1 MTRAR
6 PTGGRGLPPS
16 TEARRRVAARA
27 AAAAVTS
34 PAEGAR
40 WPLGTDPALALFGR
54 ALEAI
59 ANGVSVADTRRP
71 DTPLVYVNSAF
82 ERLTGYAAAEALG
95 QNCRFLQGGD
105 EQPEARAAIRRA
117 IAAAE
122 PCRVLLRNY
131 RKNGSRFWNDLTL
144 FPVFDEA
151 GEPTHLVGIQND
163 VSDRRLASELE
174 AQRAELASRV
184 ADVTAQRAS
193 LATEVRA
200 LDLRRRFIE
209 SILEEM
215 PMGVVTTDTGG
226 GVTFMN
232 RAARAIVGPAAGH
245 AKTPAAAL
253 FDGNPELGRALG
265 GGAGEERFEVSARAP
280 DGRPLEL
287 AMTVIRA
294 SEGTALDFGHVLV
307 FRDVRERRRRA
318 MRRLRDDRLAA
329 LGQMAMGFAHEV
341 RNPLA
346 AMSAICEA
354 MALEVDEGHPQRRYA
369 ERLLGLVGRMSGIIQ
384 STLRFG
390 RPEPPT
396 FRFRR
401 PALLLDE
408 ALELLA
414 PRFATAGGRPAA
426 DVAPGLPPVR
436 VDGGQIVQALVA
448 LLENALDAVG
458 RAGRVRVSVR
468 PYEDASPG
476 PGVVFE
482 VSDDGPGIAAEEL
495 GRVFDPFY
503 TTKPQG
509 TGLGLAIAQRLVI
522 ENGGQLCASSAPGV
536 ETKFRLTLPA
546 ADLARTEEGGR

>member
-1 MTRAR
+1 M
-6 PTGGRGLPPS
+6 
-16 TEARRRVAARA
+16 VAAA
-27 AAAAVTS
+27 LTS
-34 PAEGAR
+34 PADHPR
-40 WPLGTDPALALFGR
+40 WPLGTGHALAWFGR
-54 ALEAI
+54 ALEAVV
-59 ANGVSVADTRRP
+59 NGVSVADVRCV

-82 ERLTGYAAAEALG
+82 ERLTGYSAAEALG
-95 QNCRFLQGGD
+95 RNCRFLQAGD
-105 EQPEARAAIRRA
+105 AQPEAQAAIRRA
-117 IAAAE
+117 LAAAE

-131 RKNGSRFWNDLTL
+131 RKDGSRFWNDLTL

-151 GEPTHLVGIQND
+151 EQFTHVVGVQND
-163 VSDRRLASELE
+163 VSDRCLATELE
-174 AQRAELASRV
+174 ARRAELATRV

-193 LATEVRA
+193 LATEVRE

-215 PMGVVTTDTGG
+215 PMGVVTTDAGG

-232 RAARAIVGPAAGH
+232 RAAQAIVGPPGEAAS
-245 AKTPAAAL
+245 AKAQAVGL
-253 FDGNPELGRALG
+253 FDGNPELRRALG
-265 GGAGEERFEVSARAP
+265 GGSSETRFEFSARAP

-294 SEGTALDFGHVLV
+294 SDETSPDFGHVLV
-307 FRDVRERRRRA
+307 FRDVRERRLRT

-354 MALEVDEGHPQRRYA
+354 MALEVGEGHPQRQYA

-384 STLRFG
+384 STLHFG
-390 RPEPPT
+390 RPEPP
-396 FRFRR
+396 RFRIR
-401 PALLLDE
+401 QPALLLDE
-408 ALELLA
+408 ALDVLS
-414 PRFATAGGRPAA
+414 PRFAAAGGQLAA
-426 DVAPGLPPVR
+426 DVAPGLPLVR

-448 LLENALDAVG
+448 LLVNALEAVG
-458 RAGRVRVSVR
+458 LTERVRVSLG
-468 PYEDASPG
+468 PYDDASFES
-476 PGVVFE
+476 GVVFE

-495 GRVFDPFY
+495 RRVFDPFY

-536 ETKFRLTLPA
+536 ETKFRLTLPGVGV
-546 ADLARTEEGGR
+546 ARAGDRGR